1 MGKVNR
7 ETVPTRDRILEA
19 AIQVFSQEGFVGA
32 TTREIARVAGV
43 NEVTLFRHFQSKEQ
57 LLKAVA
63 EHITALRLEAL
74 SHQDEWTYDLRRDLL
89 YYAKIH
95 DDMLEEYQALFRM
108 FIGEAQRHPREALQV
123 LQQSFQPWREKLI
136 SYLRSCVE
144 RGSIRPDVE
153 LLLAADQFTGM
164 LLSGMIRRHVLP
176 TARNYSRDRYVCEC
190 VDIFIR
196 GIGTAAVTSD
206 SSSSYLATNRND
218 RFET

>member
-19 AIQVFSQEGFVGA
+19 AIKVFSQEGFVGA

-57 LLKAVA
+57 LLAAVA

-74 SHQDEWTYDLRRDLL
+74 SHQYEWTYDLRRDLL

-144 RGSIRPDVE
+144 RGNIRPDVE

-176 TARNYSRDRYVCEC
+176 TARNYSRDRYVWEC

-206 SSSSYLATNRND
+206 SSSSYFGGNS
-218 RFET
+218 